1 MMRFKSYAA
10 MGLVV
15 GAVACGGATK
25 EVKAPTHPSG
35 KTDRSG
41 HKVSKAAARSF
52 NTALDAFTSH
62 DKASDWNEGVCKD
75 VASQFV
81 HASDQ
86 QKKETNRALPE
97 AIYNAGLVY
106 QRCDDDA
113 DAKKEFQKALDIDQ
127 KFYRAQAQL
136 VLYDYQN
143 SHDLDGTIGKLSQ
156 IIRAAHFQLVG
167 GLVSLAALQMQRG
180 NDTPDSDGKND
191 LERAKLNLQRALAID
206 DSYMPAFN
214 QLAIYY
220 MELAKAK
227 AQKKGAEHTRRRSL
241 QVAGAKGAEVNS
253 QQLDLAALVA
263 SQAIK
268 KDPTY
273 APIYNTAGLIQVQL
287 KDFNGAVKNFKRARQ
302 LDPKFFEA
310 DMNYGA
316 VNLGFRGFKEAE
328 SAYRDALKLHPK
340 EYAAHLGLALALR
353 GEIDDANWDKNVA
366 EAQKELDT
374 ARKLA
379 PGRAETYYNEAI
391 LTQEYKAKSGKGD
404 AIPMLEKAADLY
416 GKFVAKAGTAP
427 EFAEAV
433 KRSKEREQ
441 DIRDTVKF
449 IKEGQQAKAEQDK
462 LNKQQAGKKK
472 AGGAAAPATPAPK
485 KGAAP
490 KK

>member
-10 MGLVV
+10 MGLAV
-15 GAVACGGATK
+15 GLVACGGATK
-25 EVKAPTHPSG
+25 DLKAPTHPSG

-52 NTALDAFTSH
+52 NTALDSFVSH
-62 DKASDWNEGVCKD
+62 DKASDWSESVCKD
-75 VASQFV
+75 VAGQFL
-81 HASDQ
+81 HASKQ
-86 QKKETNRALPE
+86 QKGETNRALPE

-113 DAKKEFQKALDIDQ
+113 GAKKEFQAALDVDK

-136 VLYDYQN
+136 VLYDYQKN
-143 SHDLDGTIGKLSQ
+143 HNLDGTISQ
-156 IIRAAHFQLVG
+156 LEQTIRAAHFQLVG
-167 GLVSLAALQMQRG
+167 GLVSLAALQMERG
-180 NDTPDSDGKND
+180 NDTPNSDGKND

-227 AQKKGAEHTRRRSL
+227 AEKKKGSGRSHRRSL
-241 QVAGAKGAEVNS
+241 QVAGAQRAEVDK

-268 KDPTY
+268 KNPTY
-273 APIYNTAGLIQVQL
+273 APIYNTAGLIQVEL
-287 KDFNGAVKNFKRARQ
+287 KNFNGAVKNFGRARK

-310 DMNYGA
+310 DMNYAA
-316 VNLGFRGFKEAE
+316 VSLGFRGFKEAE
-328 SAYRDALKLHPK
+328 RAYRDALKLHPN
-340 EYAAHLGLALALR
+340 EYEAHLGLALALR
-353 GEIDDANWDKNVA
+353 GGINDANWDKNVA
-366 EAQKELDT
+366 EAQKELDK
-374 ARKLA
+374 AQKLE
-379 PGRAETYYNEAI
+379 PNRPETYYNEAI
-391 LTQEYKAKSGKGD
+391 LTQEYKAKSGSGD

-416 GKFVAKAGTAP
+416 GQFISKAGTGAQ
-427 EFAEAV
+427 FAEAV
-433 KRSKEREQ
+433 KRSKDREQ

-449 IKEGQQAKAEQDK
+449 IKEGKASKAAQDK
-462 LNKQQAGKKK
+462 AN
-472 AGGAAAPATPAPK
+472 AAAAKSSAGSTKP
-485 KGAAP
+485 AAP

>member
-15 GAVACGGATK
+15 GAVACGGTNK

-41 HKVSKAAARSF
+41 HTVSKAAANSF
-52 NTALDAFTSH
+52 NAALDAFTSH
-62 DKASDWNEGVCKD
+62 DKASDWSEGVCKD
-75 VASQFV
+75 VAGQFL

-86 QKKETNRALPE
+86 QKSETNRALPE

-113 DAKKEFQKALDIDQ
+113 NAKKEFQAALGVDN

-136 VLYDYQN
+136 VLYDYQS
-143 SHDLDGTIGKLSQ
+143 SHNLDGTISQ
-156 IIRAAHFQLVG
+156 LEQVIRDAHFQLVG
-167 GLVSLAALQMQRG
+167 GLVSLAALQMERG
-180 NDTPDSDGKND
+180 NDVADSDGKND

-227 AQKKGAEHTRRRSL
+227 AEKKKGGSTGNHRRSL
-241 QVAGAKGAEVNS
+241 RVAGAEKAEVDS

-263 SQAIK
+263 SQAIQK
-268 KDPTY
+268 NPTY
-273 APIYNTAGLIQVQL
+273 APIYNTAGLIQVEL
-287 KDFNGAVKNFKRARQ
+287 KDFNGAVKNFRHARQ

-310 DMNYGA
+310 DMNYAA

-328 SAYRDALKLHPK
+328 AAYRDALKLHPN
-340 EYAAHLGLALALR
+340 EYEAHLGLALALR
-353 GEIDDANWDKNVA
+353 GEIDDSNWDKNVA
-366 EAQKELDT
+366 ESQKELDI
-374 ARKLA
+374 AKKLA
-379 PGRAETYYNEAI
+379 PNRPETYYNEAI
-391 LTQEYKAKSGKGD
+391 LTQEYKAKSGLGD
-404 AIPMLEKAADLY
+404 AIKFLDKAADIY
-416 GKFVAKAGTAP
+416 GQFINKAGTDP
-427 EFAEAV
+427 QFAEAV

-449 IKEGQQAKAEQDK
+449 IKEGEQAKADQDK
-462 LNKQQAGKKK
+462 LNAENAAKAK
-472 AGGAAAPATPAPK
+472 AGGAQKPAPAPAPAPK
-485 KGAAP
+485 K
-490 KK
+490 

>member
-10 MGLVV
+10 MSLVV
-15 GAVACGGATK
+15 GVVACGGTNK

-52 NTALDAFTSH
+52 NAALDGFVSH
-62 DKASDWNEGVCKD
+62 DKASDWSESVCKD
-75 VASQFV
+75 VAGQFL
-81 HASDQ
+81 HASEQ
-86 QKKETNRALPE
+86 QKDETNRALPE

-106 QRCDDDA
+106 QRCDNDA
-113 DAKKEFQKALDIDQ
+113 EAKKQFKAALNADK

-136 VLYDYQN
+136 ELYDYQN
-143 SHDLDGTIGKLSQ
+143 SHDLDGTIGRLEQ
-156 IIRAAHFQLVG
+156 TIRDAHFQLVG
-167 GLVSLAALQMQRG
+167 GLVSLAALQMERG
-180 NDTPDSDGKND
+180 NDQANSDGKND
-191 LERAKLNLQRALAID
+191 LDRAKLNLQRALAID

-227 AQKKGAEHTRRRSL
+227 AEKKGSSHSHRRTL
-241 QVAGAKGAEVNS
+241 QVAGAEKADVDK

-268 KDPTY
+268 KNPTY
-273 APIYNTAGLIQVQL
+273 APIYNTAGLIQVEL

-316 VNLGFRGFKEAE
+316 VNLGFRGFQEAE
-328 SAYRDALKLHPK
+328 HAYRDAIKIHPK
-340 EYAAHLGLALALR
+340 EYEAHLGLALALR
-353 GEIDDANWDKNVA
+353 GEINDANWDKNVA

-379 PGRAETYYNEAI
+379 PNRAETYYNEAI
-391 LTQEYKAKSGKGD
+391 LTQEYKAKSGSGN

-416 GKFVAKAGTAP
+416 GKFISKAGSAP
-427 EFAEAV
+427 QFAEAV

-449 IKEGQQAKAEQDK
+449 IKEGQAAKAAQDK
-462 LNKQQAGKKK
+462 KNASTNKGGSAKKK
-472 AGGAAAPATPAPK
+472 
-485 KGAAP
+485 
-490 KK
+490 